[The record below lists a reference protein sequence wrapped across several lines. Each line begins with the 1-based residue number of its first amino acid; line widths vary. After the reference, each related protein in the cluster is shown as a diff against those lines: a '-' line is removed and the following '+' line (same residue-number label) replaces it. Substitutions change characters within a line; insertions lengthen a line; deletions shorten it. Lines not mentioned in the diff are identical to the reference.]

1 MSECS
6 PHQDALRLAT
16 AERSSGICD
25 RFLVG
30 LVVLALVRAGEALA
44 GDLASPAAA
53 AGKPEQ
59 SALRQP
65 ASFTSSL
72 FATPGT
78 YALPSLPESK
88 SFSAKDFRPR
98 GPSIAVSDPRLNVAE
113 DALIDDTTVW
123 QRLAEYRTRDR
134 VRLLTLWQS
143 GASSVSLQ
151 AGRRGDPSLQW
162 TSRLTNRGGAMRS
175 LLDRL
180 FPVTAFGENKEAR
193 GVARP
198 ITSQPAAKGSTSL
211 GAVRFEPPASP

>member
-6 PHQDALRLAT
+6 PYQDALRVAT
-16 AERSSGICD
+16 AERSSICD
-25 RFLVG
+25 RILVG
-30 LVVLALVRAGEALA
+30 LVLLALVRAGEALA
-44 GDLASPAAA
+44 GDQASAAA
-53 AGKPEQ
+53 VARKPDQ
-59 SALRQP
+59 SDLRQP

-72 FATPGT
+72 FAAPEISP
-78 YALPSLPESK
+78 LPSLPETK

-98 GPSIAVSDPRLNVAE
+98 GQSIAVSDPRLKVVD

-123 QRLAEYRTRDR
+123 QRLEEYRTRDR

-151 AGRRGDPSLQW
+151 AGKRGDPTLQW
-162 TSRLTNRGGAMRS
+162 TSRLTNGGGAMRS

-180 FPVTAFGENKEAR
+180 FPVTAFGESKDAR

-198 ITSQPAAKGSTSL
+198 ITAQPAAKGSTSL
-211 GAVRFEPPASP
+211 GALRFEPPASP

>member
-16 AERSSGICD
+16 AERSRGICD
-25 RFLVG
+25 RIVVG

-44 GDLASPAAA
+44 GDQASAAAA

-59 SALRQP
+59 SNVRQP

-72 FATPGT
+72 FAAPEI
-78 YALPSLPESK
+78 YRLPSLPESK

-98 GPSIAVSDPRLNVAE
+98 GPSIVSDPHLNVAD

-134 VRLLTLWQS
+134 LRLLTLWQS

-151 AGRRGDPSLQW
+151 AGRRGDPTLQW
-162 TSRLTNRGGAMRS
+162 TSRLTNGGGPMRS

-180 FPVTAFGENKEAR
+180 FPVTAFSGSKEAH

-198 ITSQPAAKGSTSL
+198 ITAQPAAKGSTSL
-211 GAVRFEPPASP
+211 GALRFEPAASP